1 MTNKDVIIAQL
12 LRQNEQQANHIRWL
26 TESFENKMQLLTA
39 ENQEL
44 RERIARLEKNSSN
57 SSKPPSSDIINPKP
71 SSKNGRKRKRGGQLG
86 HKKHSRKPFAPEQID
101 KTIIHELSAEEI
113 SRRNLKPLGQSEFAL
128 QQVALPKKT
137 LQCY

>member
-12 LRQNEQQANHIRWL
+12 LRQNEQQANQIGLL
-26 TESFENKMQLLTA
+26 TEQILQLHN

-71 SSKNGRKRKRGGQLG
+71 
-86 HKKHSRKPFAPEQID
+86 
-101 KTIIHELSAEEI
+101 T
-113 SRRNLKPLGQSEFAL
+113 
-128 QQVALPKKT
+128 
-137 LQCY
+137 

>member
-12 LRQNEQQANHIRWL
+12 LRQNEQQANHIQWL

-44 RERIARLEKNSSN
+44 CERIARLEKNSSN

-71 SSKNGRKRKRGGQLG
+71 TLKNGRKRRHGGQRG
-86 HKKHSRKPFAPEQID
+86 HKKYSREPFTSDQID
-101 KTIIHELSAEEI
+101 KTIIYEL
-113 SRRNLKPLGQSEFAL
+113 
-128 QQVALPKKT
+128 
-137 LQCY
+137 